1 MKKTILSAALAFALF
16 TAKAQV
22 FTETLGTV
30 TANTK
35 VADHDAAKGFA
46 NSGKLKFSGS
56 AELQMQGSSL
66 DKYSTA
72 KGSASGGANLRFAN
86 VAETDF
92 VISGINTSEI
102 NMPVVAFGILKG
114 PNSSNG
120 SDFVVEYSTDG
131 GKNWAGLKFAPLPT
145 GEGTGLVWNYRE
157 TTPMP
162 KAANVSIRF
171 RQTGNFVVFRIDD
184 IAIVSKG

>member
-1 MKKTILSAALAFALF
+1 MKKTLLTAALVAALF
-16 TAKAQV
+16 SAKAQV

-46 NSGKLKFSGS
+46 NTGKLKFSGS
-56 AELQMQGSSL
+56 AEVQMQGSSA

-72 KGSASGGANLRFAN
+72 TGSASGGANLRFAN

-92 VISGINTSEI
+92 VISGINTS
-102 NMPVVAFGILKG
+102 NVNNPVVGFGILKG

-120 SDFVVEYSTDG
+120 AELVVEYSTDG
-131 GKNWAGLKFAPLPT
+131 KTWFALKYPLLPT

-157 TTPMP
+157 TSAVP
-162 KAANVSIRF
+162 KAEKLSIRF
-171 RQTGNFVVFRIDD
+171 RQTGNFVVFRVDD